1 MNVDKLKSTIAKR
14 GGIARLNRFK
24 VILTPPKQSLFNID
38 PEAIFTSLISGD
50 GINVKS
56 LINDPRDISMLC
68 TGAQIPG
75 REFSTDEITM
85 EKQTVKMPYGFIDPD
100 VELKFMCTNDMYM
113 KKMFDGWSRSVIDS
127 ETYTLGYKDDYTS
140 DIIIQQLN
148 MDDKVT
154 YGAKL
159 INAYPVTVGSID
171 YESGSEEVAEF
182 TVSFAYDKYELEG
195 GLSSTLSGVTEAL
208 GVLG

>member
-50 GINVKS
+50 GVNVKS

-148 MDDKVT
+148 MDNKVT

-159 INAYPVTVGSID
+159 INAYPVAVGSID

>member
-100 VELKFMCTNDMYM
+100 VELKFMCTNDMYI

-148 MDDKVT
+148 MDNKVT